1 MRALV
6 LLTCSL
12 MLMGCGEGS
21 PYGYW
26 EGKGKMR
33 EVPLKD
39 NFRELT
45 RSADYEF
52 WFNIAKDGVVTG
64 EIDLDYDAV
73 LTVENLPSVSAGP
86 VSFNPKVGGKVV
98 DLDPTRK
105 FPLIGFYDGTVLK
118 LALGVP
124 TEARK
129 PIKFVIRADPGV
141 SAGIGPVGIDAS
153 GASGAQSDKLTIEI
167 DMAPF
172 SPFYGDPPVKKR
184 PGGPYTAE
192 YEERTE
198 NLVVEWNA
206 KQVNSDQRT
215 VEITPEMQKILDEL
229 R

>member
-1 MRALV
+1 MRAATLLMCFLV
-6 LLTCSL
+6 LA
-12 MLMGCGEGS
+12 GCGKPA

-26 EGKGKMR
+26 EGRGKMR

-52 WFNIAKDGVVTG
+52 WFNIAKDGAVAG

-73 LTVENLPSVSAGP
+73 LTVENLPSVSAGQ
-86 VSFNPKVGGKVV
+86 VSFNPKVGGKVT

-105 FPLIGFYDGTVLK
+105 FPLVGFFDGSVLK

-124 TEARK
+124 ADARK
-129 PIKFVIRADPGV
+129 TIRFVIRADPGV

-153 GASGAQSDKLTIEI
+153 GASGAQSDRLTIDI
-167 DMAPF
+167 DMVPF

-184 PGGPYTAE
+184 PGGPFAAE
-192 YEERTE
+192 YSQRSET
-198 NLVVEWNA
+198 LVVEWTA
-206 KQVNSDQRT
+206 KQVNSDPRN
-215 VEITPEMQKILDEL
+215 VEITPEMQKIIDKL

>member
-1 MRALV
+1 MRAAI
-6 LLTCSL
+6 LLTCVL
-12 MLMGCGEGS
+12 TLAGCSEAT
-21 PYGYW
+21 PHGYW

-52 WFNIAKDGVVTG
+52 WFNIAKDGVVSG

-73 LTVENLPSVSAGP
+73 LTVENLPSVSAGQ
-86 VSFNPKVGGKVV
+86 VSFNPKIGGKIV

-105 FPLIGFYDGTVLK
+105 YPLVGFFDGTVLK

-124 TEARK
+124 SEARK

-141 SAGIGPVGIDAS
+141 SAGIGPVGINAS
-153 GASGAQSDKLTIEI
+153 GASGAQSDKLTIDI
-167 DMAPF
+167 DMVPF
-172 SPFYGDPPVKKR
+172 SPFYGDPPVEKR

-192 YEERTE
+192 YSQRTE
-198 NLVVEWNA
+198 TLVVEWTA
-206 KQVNSDQRT
+206 KQINSDQRR
-215 VEITPEMQKILDEL
+215 VEITPEMQKIIDKL